1 MPDRRDLRPDELD
14 AALTD
19 LGGALAWPGPAPQFA
34 MLVRSRIESIP
45 PATEPAWRSWRRWAS
60 APGGARPVRRSLL
73 IAVALLLV
81 AATVAAAI
89 GLGLPGI
96 RILFGPP
103 PIATP
108 SATVRPSGPAGSLA
122 PGATLRLGERVEV
135 ADVAAR
141 AAFPIR
147 FPTDPL
153 VGPPDT
159 AWIDSAKAGQVSLV
173 WRSRPELPPTIDP
186 SVGLVLGQF
195 NGRLDNGFITKAIDT
210 GTTVERVRVGA
221 NPAFWIS
228 GDPHFFFYE
237 DSNGQFVEDSRRW
250 VGDTLIWTEGGTT
263 YRLETALGRESAI
276 RIAESL
282 R

>member
-1 MPDRRDLRPDELD
+1 MPDRLELALVDL
-14 AALTD
+14 A
-19 LGGALAWPGPAPQFA
+19 GAIAFPAPSPIFA
-34 MLVRSRIESIP
+34 SRVTAQIEAAP
-45 PATEPAWRSWRRWAS
+45 PVAEPAWRRWRRWAF
-60 APGGARPVRRSLL
+60 APGGTRPVRRSLM

-108 SATVRPSGPAGSLA
+108 GATVRPSTPPASVEPGGSL
-122 PGATLRLGERVEV
+122 GLGERV
-135 ADVAAR
+135 DVDAVVGR

-153 VGPPDT
+153 AGKPDT
-159 AWIDSAKAGQVSLV
+159 AWIDPTKAGQVTLV
-173 WRSRPELPPTIDP
+173 WRTRPDLPATFDP
-186 SVGLVLGQF
+186 RIGMLLGQF
-195 NGRLDNGFITKAIDT
+195 NGLLDPGMINKFVDS
-210 GTTVERVRVGA
+210 GTRVERVRVRG
-221 NPAFWIS
+221 NPGFWIS

-237 DSNGQFVEDSRRW
+237 TADGGVVDDSRRW
-250 VGDTLIWTEGGTT
+250 VGDTLLWTEGGLT
-263 YRLETALGRESAI
+263 YRLETALGRDTAI